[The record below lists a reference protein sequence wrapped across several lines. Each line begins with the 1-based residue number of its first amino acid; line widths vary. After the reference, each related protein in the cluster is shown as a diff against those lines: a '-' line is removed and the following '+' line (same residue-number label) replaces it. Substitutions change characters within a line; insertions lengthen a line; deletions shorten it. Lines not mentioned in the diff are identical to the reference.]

1 MRCNTPHDGTGCR
14 RMIGRRNFLA
24 AMGAS
29 ALAADMGLPDFAS
42 SLFAEE
48 RTATRKPVV
57 HAVFVRPNV
66 DRYWMG
72 WPGSGYDV
80 RARQADYTKILTEAA
95 KKLGIRLELNAEP
108 LHDTAAVDAYLE
120 RIKKDPPDGV
130 VVTIMELY
138 HWGEVR
144 HFLEN
149 RGDVPTV
156 VFSPMGTSFLH
167 NIKVV
172 ADAPNTFVASTQEVD
187 WLAFALRMF
196 HTMHAM
202 KSTRICVLQGDQT
215 EDLKLDVTGT
225 TLHYIP
231 VTRLPE
237 EFNKVETTDEMRAIA
252 DYYITHATRIVE
264 PTEQDILDAVRNY
277 VACRRIMAAENCHGI
292 AVDCL
297 PLVENRQ
304 APPPCLAFARL
315 RDERVVAACQADW
328 PAAVS
333 SRLTHLLLDR
343 PGFMQNIC
351 VNTVNNTL
359 MGSHCTCATK
369 LSSFDGA
376 AEPFILRTHA
386 ESNTG
391 VAVQVIWPVGQ
402 KITIMKFADRF
413 WMNKPASKRSEFYA
427 SSMVLGSG
435 RVLGNID
442 TPPSGGCRTALEVEV
457 DDVDDVRDL
466 RTLHHQLF
474 IYGDHTRQFKAYA
487 ELAGIKVLPI

>member
-1 MRCNTPHDGTGCR
+1 MESNTPQDEGR
-14 RMIGRRNFLA
+14 RPRMIRRRNFLA

-48 RTATRKPVV
+48 RRAGRKPVI

-72 WPGSGYDV
+72 WPGGGYDV
-80 RARQADYTKILTEAA
+80 KARQADYTETLTQAA
-95 KKLGIRLELNAEP
+95 KKLGIQLELKPDP

-120 RIKKDPPDGV
+120 RTKKDPPDGV

-138 HWGEVR
+138 HWDEVR
-144 HFLEN
+144 HFLKN
-149 RGDVPTV
+149 RGDIPTV

-172 ADAPNTFVASTQEVD
+172 ANMPNTFVASTHEVE

-202 KSTRICVLQGDQT
+202 KNSRICVLQGDET
-215 EDLKLDVTGT
+215 EDLELDVTGT

-237 EFNKVETTDEMRAIA
+237 VFNKVGTTDEMRAIA
-252 DYYITHATRIVE
+252 DYYKTHATKIVE
-264 PTEQDILDAVRNY
+264 PTEKDILDAVRNY
-277 VACRRIMAAENCHGI
+277 VACRHIMAAENCDGI
-292 AVDCL
+292 AIDCL
-297 PLVENRQ
+297 PLVESRQ
-304 APPPCLAFARL
+304 TRPPCLAFSRL
-315 RDERVVAACQADW
+315 RDERVVASCQADW

-351 VNTVNNTL
+351 VNTFNNTL

-369 LSSFDGA
+369 LSGFDGP

-386 ESNTG
+386 ESNLG

-413 WMNKPASKRSEFYA
+413 WMNKPASKRSKPYA
-427 SSMVLGSG
+427 SSIVLGSG

-466 RTLHHQLF
+466 MALHHQLF